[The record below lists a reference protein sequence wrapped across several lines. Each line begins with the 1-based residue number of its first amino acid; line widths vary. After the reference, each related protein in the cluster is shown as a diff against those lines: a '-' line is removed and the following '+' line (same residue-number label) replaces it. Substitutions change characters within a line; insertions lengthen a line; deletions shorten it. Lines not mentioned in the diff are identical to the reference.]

1 MISLEKSN
9 LKIKKRRIKIP
20 YIVTFTQYPPS
31 LANKVAQ
38 RYLETLQKYPLI
50 SSIKRI
56 VPAAV
61 SSTKEGLEVFLVDEV
76 KREAVGEALDYIS
89 KFLVAF
95 FDIEDFRYQIRVY
108 NTLNEAMAYIG
119 KQ

>member
-1 MISLEKSN
+1 M
-9 LKIKKRRIKIP
+9 
-20 YIVTFTQYPPS
+20 
-31 LANKVAQ
+31 ANEVAQ

-50 SSIKRI
+50 SSIKRVI
-56 VPAAV
+56 PAAV

-76 KREAVGEALDYIS
+76 KRENVGEAMDYAA
-89 KFLVAF
+89 KFLVEF

-119 KQ
+119 K

>member
-1 MISLEKSN
+1 MVSFEKSN

-20 YIVTFTQYPPS
+20 YIVSFTWYPPS
-31 LANKVAQ
+31 LANAITQ
-38 RYLETLQKYPLI
+38 RYLETLQKYPII

-119 KQ
+119 K